1 MRFIVLLA
9 ASVLATGAANAV
21 TITNGSFESG
31 AFSANAFDTLNNGD
45 ASITGWSIGG
55 SGVDWIGSHWQ
66 ASNGNRSIDLSAMS
80 AGSLS
85 QSIAT
90 VVGRDYAV
98 TFDLAGNPDGAPFLK
113 QLVVDVNAGQSSTF
127 NFTTG
132 ATSRPAMGWIGQSY
146 RFTATST
153 TSVLTFTS
161 LSNTPSGPALD
172 NVAIGAVP
180 EASTWAMLI
189 AGFGMVGAA
198 SRRRRAAI
206 TA

>member
-55 SGVDWIGSHWQ
+55 NGVDWIGSHWQ

-198 SRRRRAAI
+198 SRRRRSAI

>member
-31 AFSANAFDTLNNGD
+31 AFSANAFDSLNNGD

-55 SGVDWIGSHWQ
+55 NGVDWIGSHWQ

-198 SRRRRAAI
+198 SRRRRSAI